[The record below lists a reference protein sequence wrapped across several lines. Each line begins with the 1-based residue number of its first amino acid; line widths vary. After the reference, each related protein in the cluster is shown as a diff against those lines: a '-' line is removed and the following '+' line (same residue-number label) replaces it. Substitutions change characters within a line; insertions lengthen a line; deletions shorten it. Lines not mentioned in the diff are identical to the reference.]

1 MQEEKYKIRSAMGK
15 SYPKVSEEYLKA
27 VEKCRRKLRGV
38 IAEKQ
43 CAPIVVRMAY
53 DDASI
58 FLINYLLLYMFFN
71 DWR

>member
-1 MQEEKYKIRSAMGK
+1 MGK

>member
-1 MQEEKYKIRSAMGK
+1 MGK
-15 SYPKVSEEYLKA
+15 SYPKVSEDYLKA